1 MKVRE
6 LTEQLQRRKSPEGLA
21 AMKAAPDYWKKGIRA
36 ELNALLKK
44 YGATSK
50 ERNLR
55 PDAESTSLPFYRDIS
70 VLVSSEES
78 LFLPRDKR
86 AVALVDAIA
95 KWLHG
100 LTKRGFHVQV
110 FYFASIYSR
119 ADFEEDA
126 NLDDVLLAVKDNT
139 RVTDTINALRHYGER
154 GQKGP
159 LRFAARFKITK
170 VKDA

>member
-6 LTEQLQRRKSPEGLA
+6 LTEQIQRRKSSEELA
-21 AMKAAPDYWKKGIRA
+21 AAKAAPDYWKKGVRA
-36 ELNALLKK
+36 EFNAILKK

-55 PDAESTSLPFYRDIS
+55 PDVESTSLPFYRDIS
-70 VLVSSEES
+70 VLVTSENS
-78 LFLPRDKR
+78 VTLPRDKR
-86 AVALVDAIA
+86 AVALVDVIA

-100 LTKRGFHVQV
+100 LTKRGFRVRV
-110 FYFASIYSR
+110 FYFASIYSG

-139 RVTDTINALRHYGER
+139 RVMDTINTMRSHGER

-159 LRFAARFKITK
+159 LRFDIRFKITK